1 MSIGISYYAQ
11 QYALSREE
19 RTKWES
25 EGLIGVREDAFEVTK
40 GRPIKNEGPSNYG
53 RTRMVAN
60 RIIDG
65 GHYPEGMDPN
75 EIAKQ
80 EGLEAKALRAAI
92 AKLRRYAAQ
101 GIVIKRRGPQ

>member
-1 MSIGISYYAQ
+1 MSTGISDYAQ
-11 QYALSREE
+11 SYALTREE
-19 RTKWES
+19 RAKWES

-40 GRPIKNEGPSNYG
+40 GRPIKHEGPSNYG

-75 EIAKQ
+75 DIADN
-80 EGLEAKALRAAI
+80 EGVDRKALRAAI
-92 AKLRRYAAQ
+92 SKLRKYAAQ